1 MPAPGE
7 YRMSEQRFD
16 KGILLMHMERFDE
29 AVDFFNEFVETH
41 PSDGAAWQK
50 LAASYVGGGD
60 TEEGRRC
67 AEKALELDPND
78 PEVLVLLGSIHSLSD
93 RDDGALDYFDR
104 AIEADSGLIRA
115 WISKVVTLR
124 SLGRGEEA
132 KDSYRLGVMAA
143 PTLRDP
149 EYWSDV
155 AGPLYDE
162 GMIEETIELFD
173 FLLELEPEEIVYK
186 FNKLGPLARMRRYD
200 DVLDLVDEVI
210 EAAPA
215 AVPAWM
221 VKGITLLA
229 LGRYDEAVECFDRV
243 LTIDPSNADA
253 LDMKRKTLQYLEK
266 TG

>member
-1 MPAPGE
+1 
-7 YRMSEQRFD
+7 MSEQRFD
-16 KGILLMHMERFDE
+16 KGILLMHMEQFDE
-29 AVDFFNEFVETH
+29 AVEFFNEFVDTH

-60 TEEGRRC
+60 TEEGRIC
-67 AEKALELDPND
+67 AEKALELNPND
-78 PEVLVLLGSIHSLSD
+78 PEVLVLLGSIYSLSD

-104 AIEADSGLIRA
+104 AIEADPGLIRA

-124 SLGRGEEA
+124 SLGRIEEA

-155 AGPLYDE
+155 AGSLYDE
-162 GMIEETIELFD
+162 GLVEGTIELFD

-186 FNKLGPLARMRRYD
+186 FNKLGPFARMKRYD
-200 DVLDLVDEVI
+200 EVIDLVNEVI

-229 LGRYDEAVECFDRV
+229 LEKYDEAVACFDRV
-243 LTIDPSNADA
+243 IGIDPSNADA

-266 TG
+266 TS